1 MPLYRLEATVDL
13 QDLSDVLGLVTSAA
27 GRHKLDPR
35 ITLSLIPEPPPDEA
49 ADIVHR
55 QHPAPAPPKARK
67 QKRGQ
72 KGDGSWPAPGSIYGT
87 VLEALGDGPKT
98 PNELRDVL
106 KARGFSAGSVN
117 SALGRL
123 EKNDK
128 AKRTGSG
135 SWTAA

>member
-55 QHPAPAPPKARK
+55 LHPAPAPPKARK
-67 QKRGQ
+67 QKHVQ
-72 KGDGSWPAPGSIYGT
+72 SKGRQLVAGPG
-87 VLEALGDGPKT
+87 LHLQHRP
-98 PNELRDVL
+98 
-106 KARGFSAGSVN
+106 
-117 SALGRL
+117 
-123 EKNDK
+123 
-128 AKRTGSG
+128 
-135 SWTAA
+135 